1 MRDYYVNG
9 DFVVFKDLPEVF
21 HADGPAVSVDVVDD
35 LEPLVK
41 NRLLVLLV
49 ELGLQ
54 VEQLPVKPGVSIMK
68 LFVTFFR

>member
-1 MRDYYVNG
+1 M
-9 DFVVFKDLPEVF
+9 VFKDLPEVL

-54 VEQLPVKPGVSIMK
+54 VEQLPVKPGVSVMK
-68 LFVTFFR
+68 LFVTFFRQNELWPIS

>member
-1 MRDYYVNG
+1 M
-9 DFVVFKDLPEVF
+9 VFKDLPEVF

-54 VEQLPVKPGVSIMK
+54 VEQLPVEPGVSVIK
-68 LFVTFFR
+68 LFCHGFQAK